1 MSPDNAIADF
11 EAARRRQLRRQ
22 WLKSSAG
29 LLIASLLLAAA
40 FHQSQFFTADIGG
53 DPARRILDFL
63 SRLVPELRGEVL
75 FRGTETPGSLSAWF
89 YDLPRWLDAIRET
102 VEMAALATVFGAIG
116 ATLASFLCARNLMP
130 WAPVRFVVR
139 RALEVIRTLPDLVLA
154 LILVAAFGAGP
165 TAGVIALTVSTV
177 GSLGKLFAEINEE
190 VDPRQLEA
198 LDAAG
203 AGLLTRIRFGLIP
216 QVLPNYASY
225 SLLRLEGNV
234 VIVDEGHNLGGWAGR
249 CGVGGC
255 QQMQDCGNCS
265 RGEALDVSRITLQ
278 QTWQWPRQQSRVAA
292 QRRRRRHHRWQ
303 HHHHSATAHFNT
315 YFMMS
320 AFLT

>member
-1 MSPDNAIADF
+1 MSPDDAIASF
-11 EAARRRQLRRQ
+11 EVARRRQLRRQ

-29 LLIASLLLAAA
+29 LLISSLLLAAA

-102 VEMAALATVFGAIG
+102 LEMAALATVFGAIG

-234 VIVDEGHNLGGWAGR
+234 AAAGALGIVGAGGIGLELQRAITYTEFSTYLAILLLLVSVIFVIDLTSEAIRHRLILS
-249 CGVGGC
+249 
-255 QQMQDCGNCS
+255 QD
-265 RGEALDVSRITLQ
+265 RE
-278 QTWQWPRQQSRVAA
+278 P
-292 QRRRRRHHRWQ
+292 
-303 HHHHSATAHFNT
+303 
-315 YFMMS
+315 
-320 AFLT
+320 

>member
-1 MSPDNAIADF
+1 VSPDDAIADF

-29 LLIASLLLAAA
+29 LLISSLLLAAA

-63 SRLVPELRGEVL
+63 TRLVPELRGEVL
-75 FRGTETPGSLSAWF
+75 FRGTDTPGSLSAWF

-102 VEMAALATVFGAIG
+102 LEMAALATVFGAIG
-116 ATLASFLCARNLMP
+116 ATVASFLCARNLMP

-234 VIVDEGHNLGGWAGR
+234 AAAGALGIVGAGGIGLELQRAITYTEFSTYLAILLLLVSVIFVIDITSEAIRHRLILS
-249 CGVGGC
+249 
-255 QQMQDCGNCS
+255 QD
-265 RGEALDVSRITLQ
+265 RE
-278 QTWQWPRQQSRVAA
+278 P
-292 QRRRRRHHRWQ
+292 
-303 HHHHSATAHFNT
+303 
-315 YFMMS
+315 
-320 AFLT
+320 

>member
-1 MSPDNAIADF
+1 VSPDDAIANF
-11 EAARRRQLRRQ
+11 EVARRQQLRRQ

-63 SRLVPELRGEVL
+63 TRLVPDLRGEVL

-102 VEMAALATVFGAIG
+102 LEMAALATVFGAIG
-116 ATLASFLCARNLMP
+116 ATLVSFLCARNLMP

-234 VIVDEGHNLGGWAGR
+234 AAAGALGIVGAGGIGLELQRAITYTEFSTYLAILLLLVSVIFVIDLTSEAIRHRLILS
-249 CGVGGC
+249 
-255 QQMQDCGNCS
+255 QD
-265 RGEALDVSRITLQ
+265 RE
-278 QTWQWPRQQSRVAA
+278 P
-292 QRRRRRHHRWQ
+292 
-303 HHHHSATAHFNT
+303 
-315 YFMMS
+315 
-320 AFLT
+320 

>member
-29 LLIASLLLAAA
+29 RLIASLRLAAA
-40 FHQSQFFTADIGG
+40 FHQRQFFTADIGG

-102 VEMAALATVFGAIG
+102 LEMAALATVFGAVG

-234 VIVDEGHNLGGWAGR
+234 AAAGALGIVGAGGIGLELQRAITYTEFSTYLAILLLLVSVIFVIDLTSEAIRHRLILS
-249 CGVGGC
+249 
-255 QQMQDCGNCS
+255 QD
-265 RGEALDVSRITLQ
+265 RE
-278 QTWQWPRQQSRVAA
+278 P
-292 QRRRRRHHRWQ
+292 
-303 HHHHSATAHFNT
+303 
-315 YFMMS
+315 
-320 AFLT
+320 

>member
-1 MSPDNAIADF
+1 MSPDDAIANF
-11 EAARRRQLRRQ
+11 EVARRQQLRRQ

-29 LLIASLLLAAA
+29 LLISSLLLAAA

-63 SRLVPELRGEVL
+63 TRLVPELRGEVL

-102 VEMAALATVFGAIG
+102 LEMAALATVFGAVG

-234 VIVDEGHNLGGWAGR
+234 AAAGALGIVGAGGIGLELQRAITYTEFSTYLAILLLLVSVIFVIDLTSEAIRHRLILS
-249 CGVGGC
+249 
-255 QQMQDCGNCS
+255 QD
-265 RGEALDVSRITLQ
+265 RE
-278 QTWQWPRQQSRVAA
+278 P
-292 QRRRRRHHRWQ
+292 
-303 HHHHSATAHFNT
+303 
-315 YFMMS
+315 
-320 AFLT
+320 

>member
-102 VEMAALATVFGAIG
+102 LEMAALATVFGAVG

-177 GSLGKLFAEINEE
+177 GILGKLFAEINEE

-234 VIVDEGHNLGGWAGR
+234 AAAGALGIVGAGGIGLELQRAITYTEFSTYLAILLLLVSVIFVIDLTSEAIRHRLILS
-249 CGVGGC
+249 
-255 QQMQDCGNCS
+255 QD
-265 RGEALDVSRITLQ
+265 RE
-278 QTWQWPRQQSRVAA
+278 P
-292 QRRRRRHHRWQ
+292 
-303 HHHHSATAHFNT
+303 
-315 YFMMS
+315 
-320 AFLT
+320 

>member
-1 MSPDNAIADF
+1 VSPIDAISDF
-11 EAARRRQLRRQ
+11 EAARRRHLRGQ

-40 FHQSQFFTADIGG
+40 FDRSQFFSADIGG

-63 SRLVPELRGEVL
+63 SRLVPDLRGEVL
-75 FRGTETPGSLSAWF
+75 FRGTDTPGSLSAWF
-89 YDLPRWLDAIRET
+89 YDLPTWLSAIRET
-102 VEMAALATVFGAIG
+102 LEMAALATVFGAVG
-116 ATLASFLCARNLMP
+116 ATLASFLCSRNLMP
-130 WAPVRFVVR
+130 WALVRFVVR
-139 RALEVIRTLPDLVLA
+139 RSLEVIRTLPDLVLA

-234 VIVDEGHNLGGWAGR
+234 AAAGALGIVGAGGIGLELQRAITYTEFSTYLAILLLLVSVIFVIDLTSEAIRHRLILS
-249 CGVGGC
+249 
-255 QQMQDCGNCS
+255 QDS
-265 RGEALDVSRITLQ
+265 E
-278 QTWQWPRQQSRVAA
+278 P
-292 QRRRRRHHRWQ
+292 
-303 HHHHSATAHFNT
+303 
-315 YFMMS
+315 
-320 AFLT
+320 

>member
-1 MSPDNAIADF
+1 VSPDDAIADF

-29 LLIASLLLAAA
+29 LLISSLLLAAA

-63 SRLVPELRGEVL
+63 TRLVPELRGEVL
-75 FRGTETPGSLSAWF
+75 FRGTDTPGSLSAWF

-102 VEMAALATVFGAIG
+102 LEMAALATVFGAIG

-234 VIVDEGHNLGGWAGR
+234 AAAGALGIVGAGGIGLELQRAITYTEFSTYLAILLLLVSVIFVIDITSEAIRHRLILS
-249 CGVGGC
+249 
-255 QQMQDCGNCS
+255 QD
-265 RGEALDVSRITLQ
+265 RE
-278 QTWQWPRQQSRVAA
+278 P
-292 QRRRRRHHRWQ
+292 
-303 HHHHSATAHFNT
+303 
-315 YFMMS
+315 
-320 AFLT
+320 

>member
-1 MSPDNAIADF
+1 VSPDDSIAVF

-29 LLIASLLLAAA
+29 LLISSLLLAAA

-102 VEMAALATVFGAIG
+102 LEMAALATVFGAIG

-139 RALEVIRTLPDLVLA
+139 RSLEVIRTLPDLVLA

-234 VIVDEGHNLGGWAGR
+234 AAAGALGIVGAGGIGLELQRAITYTEFSTYLAILLLLVSVIFVIDLTSEAIRHRLILS
-249 CGVGGC
+249 
-255 QQMQDCGNCS
+255 QD
-265 RGEALDVSRITLQ
+265 RE
-278 QTWQWPRQQSRVAA
+278 P
-292 QRRRRRHHRWQ
+292 
-303 HHHHSATAHFNT
+303 
-315 YFMMS
+315 
-320 AFLT
+320 

>member
-1 MSPDNAIADF
+1 MSPDDAIANF
-11 EAARRRQLRRQ
+11 ETARRRQLRRQ
-22 WLKSSAG
+22 WLRSSAG
-29 LLIASLLLAAA
+29 LLIFSLLLAAA

-63 SRLVPELRGEVL
+63 SRLVPDLRGEVL

-102 VEMAALATVFGAIG
+102 LEMAALATVFGAVG

-130 WAPVRFVVR
+130 WAPVRFFVR

-165 TAGVIALTVSTV
+165 TAGVIALTISTV

-234 VIVDEGHNLGGWAGR
+234 AAAGALGIVGAGGIGLELQRAITYTEFSTYLAILLLLVAVIFVIDLTSEAIRHRLILS
-249 CGVGGC
+249 
-255 QQMQDCGNCS
+255 QD
-265 RGEALDVSRITLQ
+265 RE
-278 QTWQWPRQQSRVAA
+278 P
-292 QRRRRRHHRWQ
+292 
-303 HHHHSATAHFNT
+303 
-315 YFMMS
+315 
-320 AFLT
+320 

>member
-1 MSPDNAIADF
+1 VSPDNAIADF

-102 VEMAALATVFGAIG
+102 LEMAALATVFGAVG

-234 VIVDEGHNLGGWAGR
+234 AAAGALGIVGAGGIGLELQRAITYTEFSTYLAILLLLVSVIFVIDLTSEAIRHRLILS
-249 CGVGGC
+249 
-255 QQMQDCGNCS
+255 QD
-265 RGEALDVSRITLQ
+265 RE
-278 QTWQWPRQQSRVAA
+278 P
-292 QRRRRRHHRWQ
+292 
-303 HHHHSATAHFNT
+303 
-315 YFMMS
+315 
-320 AFLT
+320 

>member
-1 MSPDNAIADF
+1 MSPDDAIADF

-29 LLIASLLLAAA
+29 LLISSLLLAAA

-63 SRLVPELRGEVL
+63 TRLVPDLRGEVL
-75 FRGTETPGSLSAWF
+75 FRGTDTPGSLSAWF

-102 VEMAALATVFGAIG
+102 LEMAALATVFGAIG

-234 VIVDEGHNLGGWAGR
+234 AAAGALGIVGAGGIGLELQRAITYTEFSTYLAILLLLVSVIFVIDITSEAIRHRLILS
-249 CGVGGC
+249 
-255 QQMQDCGNCS
+255 QDK
-265 RGEALDVSRITLQ
+265 E
-278 QTWQWPRQQSRVAA
+278 P
-292 QRRRRRHHRWQ
+292 
-303 HHHHSATAHFNT
+303 
-315 YFMMS
+315 
-320 AFLT
+320 

>member
-1 MSPDNAIADF
+1 MSPDDAIANF
-11 EAARRRQLRRQ
+11 EVARRQQLRRQ

-63 SRLVPELRGEVL
+63 TRLVPDLRGEVL

-102 VEMAALATVFGAIG
+102 LEMAALATVFGAIG

-234 VIVDEGHNLGGWAGR
+234 AAAGALGIVGAGGIGLELQRAITYTEFSTYLAILLLLVAVIFVIDLTSEAIRHRLILS
-249 CGVGGC
+249 
-255 QQMQDCGNCS
+255 QD
-265 RGEALDVSRITLQ
+265 RE
-278 QTWQWPRQQSRVAA
+278 P
-292 QRRRRRHHRWQ
+292 
-303 HHHHSATAHFNT
+303 
-315 YFMMS
+315 
-320 AFLT
+320 

>member
-1 MSPDNAIADF
+1 VSPDDAIADF

-29 LLIASLLLAAA
+29 LLISSLLLAAA

-63 SRLVPELRGEVL
+63 TRLVPELRGEVL
-75 FRGTETPGSLSAWF
+75 FRGTDTPGSLSAWF

-102 VEMAALATVFGAIG
+102 LEMAALATVFGAIG

-216 QVLPNYASY
+216 QVLPNYATY

-234 VIVDEGHNLGGWAGR
+234 AAAGALGIVGAGGIGLELQRAITYTEFSTYLAILLLLVSVIFVIDITSEAIRHRLILS
-249 CGVGGC
+249 
-255 QQMQDCGNCS
+255 QD
-265 RGEALDVSRITLQ
+265 RE
-278 QTWQWPRQQSRVAA
+278 P
-292 QRRRRRHHRWQ
+292 
-303 HHHHSATAHFNT
+303 
-315 YFMMS
+315 
-320 AFLT
+320 

>member
-22 WLKSSAG
+22 WLKSGAG

-63 SRLVPELRGEVL
+63 TRLVPDLRGEVL
-75 FRGTETPGSLSAWF
+75 FRGTDTPGSLSAWF

-234 VIVDEGHNLGGWAGR
+234 AAAGALGIVGAGGIGLELQRAITYTEFSTYLAILLLLVSVIFVIDLTSEAIRHRLILS
-249 CGVGGC
+249 
-255 QQMQDCGNCS
+255 QD
-265 RGEALDVSRITLQ
+265 RE
-278 QTWQWPRQQSRVAA
+278 P
-292 QRRRRRHHRWQ
+292 
-303 HHHHSATAHFNT
+303 
-315 YFMMS
+315 
-320 AFLT
+320 

>member
-1 MSPDNAIADF
+1 MSPDDAIANF
-11 EAARRRQLRRQ
+11 ETARRRQLRRQ
-22 WLKSSAG
+22 WLRSSAG
-29 LLIASLLLAAA
+29 LLIFSLLLAAA

-63 SRLVPELRGEVL
+63 SRLVPDLRGEVL

-102 VEMAALATVFGAIG
+102 LEMAALATVFGAVG

-130 WAPVRFVVR
+130 WAPVRFFVR

-190 VDPRQLEA
+190 VDARQLEA

-234 VIVDEGHNLGGWAGR
+234 AAAGALGIVGAGGIGLELQRAITYTEFSTYLAILLLLVAVIFVIDLTSEAIRHRLILS
-249 CGVGGC
+249 
-255 QQMQDCGNCS
+255 QD
-265 RGEALDVSRITLQ
+265 RE
-278 QTWQWPRQQSRVAA
+278 P
-292 QRRRRRHHRWQ
+292 
-303 HHHHSATAHFNT
+303 
-315 YFMMS
+315 
-320 AFLT
+320 

>member
-1 MSPDNAIADF
+1 MSPDDAIADF

-29 LLIASLLLAAA
+29 LLISSLLLAAA

-63 SRLVPELRGEVL
+63 TRLVPELRGEVL
-75 FRGTETPGSLSAWF
+75 FRGTDTPGSLSAWF

-102 VEMAALATVFGAIG
+102 LEMAALATVFGAIG
-116 ATLASFLCARNLMP
+116 ATVASFLCARNLMP

-234 VIVDEGHNLGGWAGR
+234 AAAGALGIVGAGGIGLELQRAITYTEFSTYLAILLLLVSVIFVIDITSEAIRHRLILS
-249 CGVGGC
+249 
-255 QQMQDCGNCS
+255 QD
-265 RGEALDVSRITLQ
+265 RE
-278 QTWQWPRQQSRVAA
+278 P
-292 QRRRRRHHRWQ
+292 
-303 HHHHSATAHFNT
+303 
-315 YFMMS
+315 
-320 AFLT
+320 

>member
-102 VEMAALATVFGAIG
+102 LEMAALATVFGAVG

-177 GSLGKLFAEINEE
+177 GSLGKLFAEINAE

-234 VIVDEGHNLGGWAGR
+234 AAAGALGIVGAGGIGLELQRAITYTEFSTYLAILLLLVSVIFVIDLTSEAIRHRLILS
-249 CGVGGC
+249 
-255 QQMQDCGNCS
+255 QD
-265 RGEALDVSRITLQ
+265 RE
-278 QTWQWPRQQSRVAA
+278 P
-292 QRRRRRHHRWQ
+292 
-303 HHHHSATAHFNT
+303 
-315 YFMMS
+315 
-320 AFLT
+320 

>member
-1 MSPDNAIADF
+1 MSPDDAIADF

-29 LLIASLLLAAA
+29 LLISSLLLAAA

-63 SRLVPELRGEVL
+63 TRLVPELRGEVL
-75 FRGTETPGSLSAWF
+75 FRGTDTPGSLSAWF

-102 VEMAALATVFGAIG
+102 LEMAALATVFGAIG
-116 ATLASFLCARNLMP
+116 ATLASFLSARNLMP

-203 AGLLTRIRFGLIP
+203 AGMLTRIRFGLIP

-234 VIVDEGHNLGGWAGR
+234 AAAGALGIVGAGGIGLELQRAITYTEFSTYLAILLLLVSVIFVIDMTSEAIRHRLILS
-249 CGVGGC
+249 
-255 QQMQDCGNCS
+255 QD
-265 RGEALDVSRITLQ
+265 RE
-278 QTWQWPRQQSRVAA
+278 P
-292 QRRRRRHHRWQ
+292 
-303 HHHHSATAHFNT
+303 
-315 YFMMS
+315 
-320 AFLT
+320 